1 MHIVEQY
8 AINCG
13 AKINKPFIREEF
25 FPLTFDKYITLH
37 SPNKFPS
44 RDYDYWQEVIDLI
57 HPFLLKNNIKIIQI
71 GSPDERM
78 YSKCVRTNGMTN
90 YKQLA
95 YIIKN
100 SLLHV
105 GVDSLPIHLASIYDK
120 KILAIFSNV
129 YKEISKPYWGS
140 SDNQILIQSDRK
152 NKKPSFSTFEEPKT
166 INNISPSEISSKILN
181 LLGIK
186 NDLIKYEY
194 IHLGKEFN
202 RYKIDQIPNHLV
214 QPSQNIQNVNIR
226 MDLVFDENT
235 MHKQLNLMKCAI
247 TTSRPINKNALIPQN
262 IAGISLFIED
272 ENSVDFLKI
281 LKSLNIKYNLFS
293 LLNEDELSKLKLK
306 YMDYGLI
313 IPINYNIENYKQ
325 IITPILNTKK
335 IYYKSNKKIL
345 SNGNIY
351 LSDHDFLFNKNSLN
365 NINDNTAEFTDI
377 NILKEN
383 PENFILFTID

>member
-214 QPSQNIQNVNIR
+214 Q
-226 MDLVFDENT
+226 
-235 MHKQLNLMKCAI
+235 
-247 TTSRPINKNALIPQN
+247 
-262 IAGISLFIED
+262 
-272 ENSVDFLKI
+272 
-281 LKSLNIKYNLFS
+281 
-293 LLNEDELSKLKLK
+293 LS
-306 YMDYGLI
+306 
-313 IPINYNIENYKQ
+313 
-325 IITPILNTKK
+325 
-335 IYYKSNKKIL
+335 
-345 SNGNIY
+345 
-351 LSDHDFLFNKNSLN
+351 
-365 NINDNTAEFTDI
+365 
-377 NILKEN
+377 
-383 PENFILFTID
+383 